1 MVGSD
6 TRDGPGRT
14 RNNRLKIPM
23 LASITIPSDVP
34 GMIAL
39 LKRIGYL
46 ATDWAPPEGIVFL
59 ALWAWLL
66 MIMLMVYKFMK

>member
-1 MVGSD
+1 
-6 TRDGPGRT
+6 
-14 RNNRLKIPM
+14 M

-46 ATDWAPPEGIVFL
+46 ATDWTPPEGIVFL

>member
-1 MVGSD
+1 MF
-6 TRDGPGRT
+6 
-14 RNNRLKIPM
+14 
-23 LASITIPSDVP
+23 ASITIPSDVP